1 MFEADR
7 VVFGIRG
14 SVRNT
19 QLVGRY
25 ERDGMAWSRS
35 LVLACS
41 TSDGCN
47 DPCALRSYP
56 SSHGNDNIRLIFYPF
71 IALVFFF
78 ISFYQLQACNIEHA
92 CTPLHASNQAS
103 MVIVFGSSR
112 ISVSTLLPFSCFV
125 SQWHSTDLISMSVE
139 APRCMCA
146 YSEYRIS
153 FVFFIVARAL
163 TQQAADL
170 GTSRPQSS
178 TAIGAKGG
186 IEVYGQSLFYQGN
199 SSHDFIFRHGFIN
212 SSSR

>member
-1 MFEADR
+1 MFKADR
-7 VVFGIRG
+7 VVFGIGG

-25 ERDGMAWSRS
+25 ERDGMAWSRTWKLGS
-35 LVLACS
+35 RSRS

-56 SSHGNDNIRLIFYPF
+56 SNHRNDNIKLIFHLF

-78 ISFYQLQACNIEHA
+78 ISFYQLQAFNIEHS

-103 MVIVFGSSR
+103 MVIVLGSSR

-139 APRCMCA
+139 AP
-146 YSEYRIS
+146 
-153 FVFFIVARAL
+153 
-163 TQQAADL
+163 
-170 GTSRPQSS
+170 
-178 TAIGAKGG
+178 
-186 IEVYGQSLFYQGN
+186 
-199 SSHDFIFRHGFIN
+199 
-212 SSSR
+212 